1 MGAATAAGMRLQAR
15 PEKAVGGGIGGVF
28 PTPLGETRMI
38 TRRLMMAAALAAPF
52 PALAQT
58 PAQGPAMPQP
68 GRRPWAQQVPQ
79 LRIGLLGGENESDR
93 LGRYEAYRGLLETT
107 FGVPV
112 RLFPASDYAGVMQA
126 FSARQIEGAAMG
138 ASAYAGAWLDTN
150 GAVEPLFVA
159 READGGISYIAVMVV
174 RADSGITSLEQLR
187 GKSLAWADPNSTS
200 GYLVPRSELR
210 AAGIGTESGQ
220 YFSRTGFGGGHEQ
233 AVVAVLQRQ
242 YDAAVTWASGQG
254 DEAQGFTR
262 GNLRAMVEKG
272 MLNMRDLRVIWR
284 SRPILNGPMTVRKD
298 LPAAFKADFAQFHLA
313 LATAHPQIYAQVER
327 GGGQG
332 YAAVTHEQFEPIV
345 QLRREEAAERRR
357 RS

>member
-1 MGAATAAGMRLQAR
+1 ML
-15 PEKAVGGGIGGVF
+15 
-28 PTPLGETRMI
+28 
-38 TRRLMMAAALAAPF
+38 TRRLLIAGAAGVPFAAAAQPAPQM
-52 PALAQT
+52 PA
-58 PAQGPAMPQP
+58 P
-68 GRRPWAQQVPQ
+68 GRRAWASQVPQ
-79 LRIGLLGGENESDR
+79 IRIGLLGGENESDR
-93 LGRYEAYRGLLETT
+93 LGRYEAYRALLEQT
-107 FGVPV
+107 FGVQV
-112 RLFPASDYAGVMQA
+112 RLFPAADYGGVMQA

-150 GAVEPLFVA
+150 GGVEPLWVA

-174 RADSGITSLEQLR
+174 RADSGITSLDGMR
-187 GKSLAWADPNSTS
+187 GRSLAWADANSTS

-210 AAGIGTESGQ
+210 AGGLDINS

-254 DEAQGFTR
+254 EESEGFTR
-262 GNLRAMVEKG
+262 GNLRAMVQKG

-284 SRPILNGPMTVRKD
+284 SRPILNGPFTVRRD
-298 LPAAFKADFAQFHLA
+298 LPQAFKDDLTQFHLA
-313 LATAHPQIYAQVER
+313 LASAHPQIYAQIER

-332 YAAVTHEQFEPIV
+332 YAQVTHDMFEPIV

>member
-1 MGAATAAGMRLQAR
+1 
-15 PEKAVGGGIGGVF
+15 
-28 PTPLGETRMI
+28 MI
-38 TRRLMMAAALAAPF
+38 TRRLMLAAAAAAPF
-52 PALAQT
+52 PAFAQA
-58 PAQGPAMPQP
+58 PAAAPTMPAP
-68 GRRPWAQQVPQ
+68 GRRAWAQQVPQ
-79 LRIGLLGGENESDR
+79 LRLGLLGGENESDR
-93 LGRYEAYRGLLETT
+93 LGRYEAYRALLETT
-107 FGVPV
+107 FGIPV

-126 FSARQIEGAAMG
+126 FSARQIEGASMG

-159 READGGISYIAVMVV
+159 READGGISYISVMVV
-174 RADSGITSLEQLR
+174 RADSGITSLEELR

-210 AAGIGTESGQ
+210 AAGISTESGQ

-254 DEAQGFTR
+254 EEGQGFTR

-272 MLNMRDLRVIWR
+272 MLNMRDLRIIWR
-284 SRPILNGPMTVRKD
+284 SRPILNGPMTVRRD

-313 LATAHPQIYAQVER
+313 LAAAHPTIYAQVER

>member
-1 MGAATAAGMRLQAR
+1 
-15 PEKAVGGGIGGVF
+15 
-28 PTPLGETRMI
+28 MI
-38 TRRLMMAAALAAPF
+38 TRRLLVAGATLAPF
-52 PALAQT
+52 AVAAQT
-58 PAQGPAMPQP
+58 ASQTPTPAMPQP
-68 GRRPWAQQVPQ
+68 GRRAWAQQVPQ
-79 LRIGLLGGENESDR
+79 LRIGLLGGENEQDR
-93 LGRYEAYRGLLETT
+93 LGRYEVYRALLETT
-107 FGVPV
+107 FGIPV
-112 RLFPASDYAGVMQA
+112 RLFPAADYSGVMQA
-126 FSARQIEGAAMG
+126 FGARQIEGAGMG

-150 GAVEPLFVA
+150 GGVEPLWVA

-174 RADSGITSLEQLR
+174 RADSGITSLEDMR
-187 GKSLAWADPNSTS
+187 GKALAWADANSTS

-254 DEAQGFTR
+254 EVSQGFTR

-272 MLNMRDLRVIWR
+272 MLNMADLRIIWT
-284 SRPILNGPMTVRKD
+284 SAPILNGPMTVRRD
-298 LPAAFKADFAQFHLA
+298 LPQAFKDDFRDFHLA
-313 LATAHPQIYAQVER
+313 LAGAHPQIYAQIER

-332 YAAVTHEQFEPIV
+332 YAPVTHEMFEPIV
-345 QLRREEAAERRR
+345 RLRREEAAERRR